1 MVAIED
7 LFDALTPTRPYK
19 KPWPTQTALDYIADG
34 AGKQFDPDLV
44 TAFLACRDKVEQIK
58 LQFWE
63 PESPEQPM
71 S

>member
-1 MVAIED
+1 MMFE
-7 LFDALTPTRPYK
+7 T
-19 KPWPTQTALDYIADG
+19 LDYIADG